1 MRSRV
6 VVRIVG
12 FVAASFL
19 LSVVMA
25 GEKYTLRYSM
35 KKGEVYRY
43 ADVADTKSTQE
54 MMGQEMKSTSLARM
68 TSRCV
73 VEDVTGDGTQVLV
86 LSYDSMTVATK
97 SPRVD
102 TTMVMTGLIGKRSRM
117 RLSATGTT
125 TGRETID
132 SVEIQGMRR
141 GGAFREAQRFHGF
154 PDTAV
159 SVGSSWQT
167 KVVDT
172 TNVMGQKMQTTIAAT
187 YTLNGTEQIGGAE
200 CLRIGYKGES
210 GVEGKGANMG
220 MEMYIEGKGALAGSF
235 LFDPRR
241 GIVVSEDMKTDMEMT
256 IAISGQQ
263 NMTIPSTQ
271 SVTYTRKLISN

>member
-1 MRSRV
+1 MKSRLLV
-6 VVRIVG
+6 GTLGIVA
-12 FVAASFL
+12 VSLL
-19 LSVVMA
+19 LSVAMA
-25 GEKYTLRYSM
+25 GEKYTLRYGL
-35 KKGEVYRY
+35 KKGDVYRY
-43 ADVADTKSTQE
+43 ADIADSKSTQE

-68 TSRCV
+68 ISRCV
-73 VEDVTGDGTQVLV
+73 VEDVTGDGTQTLV

-97 SPRVD
+97 SPRMD
-102 TTMVMTGLIGKRSRM
+102 TTMVMTNLIGKRSRM
-117 RLSATGTT
+117 KLSATGTT
-125 TGRETID
+125 SGRETID

-159 SVGSSWQT
+159 TVGSSWRT

-172 TNVMGQKMQTTIAAT
+172 TNVMGQKMQTTIAST
-187 YTLNGTEQIGGAE
+187 YTLTGTEQVGGAE
-200 CLRIGYKGES
+200 CLRIGYKGDS
-210 GVEGKGANMG
+210 GVEGKGTNMG
-220 MEMYIEGKGALAGSF
+220 MEMYIEGKGTIAGSF

-241 GIVVSEDMKTDMEMT
+241 GIVVSEEMKTDMEMT